1 MPYDPRVRQPP
12 TSFPMDLA
20 DGLVGADS
28 PLEVE
33 PVAGEPVDPS
43 LAENAWANN
52 PYVVRQKLR
61 RLAKAAG
68 ISLSEAQQL
77 ISDSGAAEHGEKD
90 ARGQF
95 TATERASQFAPL
107 IDAAANARDAAE
119 TERMNRWKSQMM
131 LASSNSR
138 ANMSNA
144 FDMLS
149 DEQKQRVIEARL
161 TGGRSYSQ
169 NDPRLAIAQMEAES
183 RRSEGEAG
191 RKSAAEIQAAAREEA
206 RLEREA
212 VRAADQEKWATERQS
227 RKLEFEERMEQA
239 RQQFEATNQKFQSER
254 TAADASL
261 KAQLAQTQAMLER
274 GRGDN
279 KASVEAARLAAE
291 AAGAPATIALAKM
304 KQEDDRRKDNMRTTF
319 ATTNPGA
326 YHAAVGLQTPEAEE
340 YLKNAA
346 ADADNFQ
353 WLPGGGF
360 GSREAGSMNAAL
372 LALARQAEM
381 SGVQSRLSDRA
392 YREELIRRYGYAS
405 GWSGGRGGWL
415 GDFWQPI
422 PNDPPLSPQ

>member
-1 MPYDPRVRQPP
+1 
-12 TSFPMDLA
+12 
-20 DGLVGADS
+20 
-28 PLEVE
+28 
-33 PVAGEPVDPS
+33 
-43 LAENAWANN
+43 
-52 PYVVRQKLR
+52 
-61 RLAKAAG
+61 
-68 ISLSEAQQL
+68 
-77 ISDSGAAEHGEKD
+77 
-90 ARGQF
+90 
-95 TATERASQFAPL
+95 
-107 IDAAANARDAAE
+107 
-119 TERMNRWKSQMM
+119 
-131 LASSNSR
+131 
-138 ANMSNA
+138 
-144 FDMLS
+144 
-149 DEQKQRVIEARL
+149 
-161 TGGRSYSQ
+161 
-169 NDPRLAIAQMEAES
+169 
-183 RRSEGEAG
+183 
-191 RKSAAEIQAAAREEA
+191 
-206 RLEREA
+206 
-212 VRAADQEKWATERQS
+212 
-227 RKLEFEERMEQA
+227 MEQA

-261 KAQLAQTQAMLER
+261 KAQLAQTQAMLDR

-279 KASVEAARLAAE
+279 EASVEAARLAAE

>member
-1 MPYDPRVRQPP
+1 
-12 TSFPMDLA
+12 MDLA

-183 RRSEGEAG
+183 RRSEGEAA

-291 AAGAPATIALAKM
+291 AAGAPATIALANM
-304 KQEDDRRKDNMRTTF
+304 KREDDRRKDNMRTTF

>member
-1 MPYDPRVRQPP
+1 MPYDRTPP

-68 ISLSEAQQL
+68 VSLSEAQQML
-77 ISDSGAAEHGEKD
+77 SDSGAAVHGEKD

-183 RRSEGEAG
+183 RRSEGEAA

-291 AAGAPATIALAKM
+291 AAGAPATIALANM
-304 KQEDDRRKDNMRTTF
+304 KREDDRRKDNMRTTF

-381 SGVQSRLSDRA
+381 AGVQSRLSDRA

-405 GWSGGRGGWL
+405 GWSGGRGGWF